1 MFNTIFA
8 NDRIRPED
16 LCSRKQLIYLL
27 SHNHCPQ
34 KSFYNICPFARL
46 QRGRCQCDQIGRF
59 LKFLATKFLPKEAQN
74 NWQLLG
80 YFEKPHSWKNDY
92 FGGKFWKNWATF
104 YSNIWSHWSSPWPPP
119 PTSTSSSS
127 SREETRLSDVS
138 GFETNMSN
146 NFKLCQ
152 LYRLCSGS

>member
-80 YFEKPHSWKNDY
+80 YFEKPHS
-92 FGGKFWKNWATF
+92 FGKTTTLGASFGKIGLLLLQHLVTLVVAVAATTDVDV
-104 YSNIWSHWSSPWPPP
+104 IVVI
-119 PTSTSSSS
+119 
-127 SREETRLSDVS
+127 TRRDAI
-138 GFETNMSN
+138 E
-146 NFKLCQ
+146 
-152 LYRLCSGS
+152 

>member
-80 YFEKPHSWKNDY
+80 YFEKPHS
-92 FGGKFWKNWATF
+92 FGKTTTLGASFGKIGLLFT
-104 YSNIWSHWSSPWPPP
+104 
-119 PTSTSSSS
+119 PTSGHTG
-127 SREETRLSDVS
+127 RRRGRHHRRRRHRRHHAKRRD
-138 GFETNMSN
+138 
-146 NFKLCQ
+146 
-152 LYRLCSGS
+152 